1 MSTVS
6 EQVNT
11 PETGDRKKVLIIED
25 SLVLRMAITKFV
37 ADLGH
42 DIVEATD
49 GQEGLLAAQENR
61 PDQTISDINM
71 PLWTVSN
78 LLTGCAN
85 PQRSKTW
92 PIFPN

>member
-42 DIVEATD
+42 DIVEVTD

-71 PLWTVSN
+71 PFGWSRF
-78 LLTGCAN
+78 C
-85 PQRSKTW
+85 
-92 PIFPN
+92 